1 MYFSGNGAFQ
11 DWIYFKKVTYI
22 TCILSKLTE
31 MVMNEEQRET
41 LTSKVSVEI
50 AAMSNNLSNTQTQN
64 ISIWTSHQIFN
75 AAIIIFLY
83 ILTAYHKY
91 NFSNL
96 TGEVCNAHIT

>member
-1 MYFSGNGAFQ
+1 VRQ
-11 DWIYFKKVTYI
+11 DLEMTIIHLLNRLHVLFRKWSISRLNLFKKKVTYI

-64 ISIWTSHQIFN
+64 ISI
-75 AAIIIFLY
+75 
-83 ILTAYHKY
+83 
-91 NFSNL
+91 
-96 TGEVCNAHIT
+96 